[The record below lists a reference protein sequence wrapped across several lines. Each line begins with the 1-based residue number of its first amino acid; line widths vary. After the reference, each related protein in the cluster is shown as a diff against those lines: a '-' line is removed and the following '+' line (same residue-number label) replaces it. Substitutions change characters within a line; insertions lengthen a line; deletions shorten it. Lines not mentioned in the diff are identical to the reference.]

1 MEFMISSMPIMNKT
15 WDMSRIPI
23 QIKFQK
29 YIFMKGEK
37 NQNKKHNKTEK
48 SRQRKEPNRKAKT
61 EKEKQKNIKTE
72 KERQK
77 TKC

>member
-48 SRQRKEPNRKAKT
+48 KQAKKGTEQKSKNRKRKT
-61 EKEKQKNIKTE
+61 EKH
-72 KERQK
+72 
-77 TKC
+77 